1 MAAVMVYSDPDEAIQ
16 RLDKL
21 SPSQKS
27 PLKLVVRAE
36 ARVHQSY
43 TKGDVQLCED
53 ALQDLDRVQ
62 FIVGRNLKNQVYRL
76 FATTYALMC
85 AKRDNRTLDQ
95 QRLTSEGSKVEE
107 WLRVNYPQ
115 SVSTGIRDGST
126 CASLAR
132 ERRPGMRFAGLASK
146 AVPGVCLW
154 PLIELSAVWTRAGPS
169 GL

>member
-1 MAAVMVYSDPDEAIQ
+1 MNLTTTSGLLMAAVMVYSDPDEAIQ

-62 FIVGRNLKNQVYRL
+62 FIVGRNL
-76 FATTYALMC
+76 
-85 AKRDNRTLDQ
+85 RT
-95 QRLTSEGSKVEE
+95 R
-107 WLRVNYPQ
+107 
-115 SVSTGIRDGST
+115 STA
-126 CASLAR
+126 CL
-132 ERRPGMRFAGLASK
+132 RRPM
-146 AVPGVCLW
+146 P
-154 PLIELSAVWTRAGPS
+154 
-169 GL
+169 